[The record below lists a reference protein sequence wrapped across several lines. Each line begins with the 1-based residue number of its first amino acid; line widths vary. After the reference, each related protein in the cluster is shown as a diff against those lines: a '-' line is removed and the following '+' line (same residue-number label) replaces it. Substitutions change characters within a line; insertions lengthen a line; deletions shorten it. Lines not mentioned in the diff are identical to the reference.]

1 MADSLQSVA
10 LEGPREHGGQK
21 SFSVLFL
28 LFVFSPAVFYC
39 FGQWISKLNVH

>member
-21 SFSVLFL
+21 SFSSVSVVCFFSL
-28 LFVFSPAVFYC
+28 LSFTALGNGS
-39 FGQWISKLNVH
+39 QS